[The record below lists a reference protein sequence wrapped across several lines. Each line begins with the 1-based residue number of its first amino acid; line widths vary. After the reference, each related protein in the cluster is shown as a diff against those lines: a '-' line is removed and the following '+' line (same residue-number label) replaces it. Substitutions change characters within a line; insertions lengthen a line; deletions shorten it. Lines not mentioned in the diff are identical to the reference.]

1 MCETNLS
8 FCMNSKFLKLVRV
21 TYRMILRILYTDFVE
36 SKYEKNY
43 WFLWEKLLFKE
54 SVGEQNFVRVTESFN
69 NKLGKKALI

>member
-8 FCMNSKFLKLVRV
+8 FCMNSKFSKLVRV